1 MSSQLIEISKLNSI
15 IQEAEEE
22 RQRQKKE
29 LNAVVGE
36 RDILTRYV
44 HSDLFVLFVVRWCG
58 GGGRGGA
65 LEVVLLLWGTD
76 QTRHQTGWDHLV

>member
-1 MSSQLIEISKLNSI
+1 MIEISKLNSI

-44 HSDLFVLFVVRWCG
+44 HSNLFVLFVVRWCG
-58 GGGRGGA
+58 GGA
-65 LEVVLLLWGTD
+65 LVVVLLFWGTD